1 LKKMKTKI
9 FYTILIGLC
18 FMLTGMKSSAQDCNL
33 TITVDAWTLNISDN
47 SSGHTYTATG
57 QVLNSNKHCFSD
69 EHIYGTSYTIGPNSM
84 PQYAYEDN
92 HDYNDCTYCLRVIV
106 KRDDDREKVVFSAEQ
121 LPDINYH
128 ISPGTL
134 YVTFD

>member
-1 LKKMKTKI
+1 MKTKI

-33 TITVDAWTLNISDN
+33 TITVDAWTLDITDDP
-47 SSGHTYTATG
+47 GYTYTCTG
-57 QVLNSNKHCFSD
+57 QVWNSNKHCFSD
-69 EHIYGTSYTIGPNSM
+69 EHIYGSSYNIGPNSM

-92 HDYNDCTYCLRVIV
+92 HDYNDCTYLLHVVV
-106 KRDDDREKVVFSAEQ
+106 KRNDGRERTVNSINQ

-134 YVTFD
+134 YVTFN